1 MFGQRGSQRPDGVL
15 LVQERLPSP
24 EQLTAAGAR
33 VVNTREPQLLVRDIF
48 RVSGEIP
55 RVTPY
60 EKGLPGHVRRA
71 ADGQSWEP
79 DPWIMDERFVSV
91 LIKDRG
97 QFVFSACSHAGIVN
111 VLTHAREVVP
121 ASPLW
126 GTMGGFHLSGATEK
140 IIPETVSDLKRF
152 GLGVLAPGHCTGWRA
167 MSVIAREFGE
177 ELVPTAVGKRF
188 LLA

>member
-1 MFGQRGSQRPDGVL
+1 
-15 LVQERLPSP
+15 VQERLPSP
-24 EQLTAAGAR
+24 ARLTAAGAR
-33 VVNTREPQLLVRDIF
+33 VVNTREPQLLAGDIF

-60 EKGLPGHVRRA
+60 ETGLPGHLRRA

-91 LIKDRG
+91 VIKGRG

-111 VLTHAREVVP
+111 VLTHARDVV
-121 ASPLW
+121 STVPLY
-126 GTMGGFHLSGATEK
+126 GTMGGFHLSGVTEK
-140 IIPETVSDLKRF
+140 IIPDTVADLKRF

-167 MSVIAREFGE
+167 MSRLAYEFGD